1 MAAPVPIAL
10 VISKDQSNVWFAP
23 LPRIPS
29 PLHHSRQRCP
39 MGEKKKTAYCKER
52 ERDNAI
58 HRFLM
63 GEEVRITNP
72 RTVKGRFKE
81 TKGQECGNPIE

>member
-1 MAAPVPIAL
+1 
-10 VISKDQSNVWFAP
+10 
-23 LPRIPS
+23 
-29 PLHHSRQRCP
+29 

-63 GEEVRITNP
+63 GEEVRISNP
-72 RTVKGRFKE
+72 RTMKRRFNE
-81 TKGQECGNPIE
+81 TKAQECGNPIE